1 MPNKGFMGLLRY
13 HLAVLRASLCLV
25 SLALAVLSVVQLQ
38 SLRATQRET
47 ALWLDG
53 LGVTREVALD
63 REPDPERV
71 RLQAVRAAFAAEL
84 DPARRA
90 GLDPETAAR
99 ESAARL
105 AETAKRAGEV
115 LAARPASWEAA
126 MVQGGATYLG
136 WSQVRDPRLF
146 QQHRRWEAPLEA
158 ALRLAPG
165 KREPVRFLAAAY
177 LEIWPALS
185 PRKKALAQRML
196 AEVFRHPEDLKRLI
210 GPWLDVAGSPREA
223 FQAVPPEAEAWEQ
236 VEKALVVR
244 GDWRG
249 FAAARAR
256 RNLVQLAEL
265 RRDLAE
271 ADRLRR
277 AGNLLPARVLYL
289 SVAERARPEARY
301 LEVLEA
307 ALTRC
312 PPGPVNQETAE
323 LLAPHLDRAL
333 DRCLLA
339 GCELDPK
346 ALKRLARFVRGAAPE
361 QEALAALFSG
371 DLPEASSLE
380 RRSGALWDE
389 DWALYAIAK
398 ARVLVSRGRTQEAE
412 EALSLVHRSWQARP
426 VYWQARRELAL
437 ASGNAGKAG
446 EAEERLA
453 ALARTAWPATAWTW
467 RRDRPRLE
475 MLAAADAS
483 GLSVILDEV
492 PETGA
497 VVELRLDGAVVG
509 AFPLRPASVAVPL
522 AFAVPVRRG
531 LHLLEV
537 ESLHGG
543 RVLPGEVRLR

>member
-1 MPNKGFMGLLRY
+1 MLVHLRY
-13 HLAVLRASLCLV
+13 HFPVLRAFLCF
-25 SLALAVLSVVQLQ
+25 LALALALASVLQYRSLQ
-38 SLRATQRET
+38 ATQRET

-53 LGVTREVALD
+53 LGITREAALD

-71 RLQAVRAAFAAEL
+71 RLRAVRSAFAAEL

-105 AETAKRAGEV
+105 AETAERAGEV

-126 MVQGGATYLG
+126 LVQGGATYLG
-136 WSQVRDPRLF
+136 WSQVRDPRLL
-146 QQHRRWEAPLEA
+146 QRYRRWEAPLEA

-185 PRKKALAQRML
+185 PRKKAIAQGML
-196 AEVFRHPEDLKRLI
+196 AEVFRDPEDLKRLI
-210 GPWLDVAGSPREA
+210 GPWLDVAGSPQEA
-223 FQAVPPEAEAWEQ
+223 FQAVPPEARAWER
-236 VEKALVVR
+236 VERALVER

-256 RNLVQLAEL
+256 RNMVLLAEL

-312 PPGPVNQETAE
+312 PPGPVNRETAE

-339 GCELDPK
+339 GCELNPK
-346 ALKRLARFVRGAAPE
+346 ALKRLSRFVRDAAPE

-371 DLPEASSLE
+371 DLPAASGLE

-389 DWALYAIAK
+389 DWAPYLIAK
-398 ARVLVSRGRTQEAE
+398 ARMLASRGRTE
-412 EALSLVHRSWQARP
+412 EAGETLSLVHRSWQDRP
-426 VYWQARRELAL
+426 VYWQAQRELAL
-437 ASGNAGKAG
+437 ALGDAGKAG
-446 EAEERLA
+446 KAEERLA
-453 ALARTAWPATAWTW
+453 ALSRTSWPATAWTW

-475 MLAAADAS
+475 MLAAGDAS
-483 GLSVILDEV
+483 GLSMSLDEV
-492 PETGA
+492 PENGA

-509 AFPLRPASVAVPL
+509 AFPVRPAATAVPL
-522 AFAVPVRRG
+522 ALPVPVRRG
-531 LHLLEV
+531 LHLLEI

>member
-1 MPNKGFMGLLRY
+1 M
-13 HLAVLRASLCLV
+13 LRAALCLL
-25 SLALAVLSVVQLQ
+25 SLALAAASFLELR

-53 LGVTREVALD
+53 LGVTREVDLD

-71 RLQAVRAAFAAEL
+71 RLRAVRAAFAAEV

-105 AETAKRAGEV
+105 AETAERAGQV

-126 MVQGGATYLG
+126 LVQGGATYLG
-136 WSQVRDPRLF
+136 WSQVRDPLLL
-146 QQHRRWEAPLEA
+146 QQYRRWEAPLEA

-185 PRKKALAQRML
+185 PRKKAIAQGML
-196 AEVFRHPEDLKRLI
+196 AEVFRDPEDLSRLI

-223 FQAVPPEAEAWEQ
+223 FRAVPPEADAWER
-236 VEKALVVR
+236 VERALAER
-244 GDWRG
+244 GNWQG
-249 FAAARAR
+249 FTAARAR
-256 RNLVQLAEL
+256 RSTVELAEL

-277 AGNLLPARVLYL
+277 AGDLLPARVLYL
-289 SVAERARPEARY
+289 SVAEQARPEARY

-312 PPGPVNQETAE
+312 PPGPVNKKTSE

-346 ALKRLARFVRGAAPE
+346 ALKRLARFVRDTAPE

-371 DLPEASSLE
+371 DLPAATRLE
-380 RRSGALWDE
+380 SRSAALWDD
-389 DWALYAIAK
+389 DWAPYLIAK
-398 ARVLVSRGRTQEAE
+398 ARVLASRGRTREAE
-412 EALSLVHRSWQARP
+412 EALALVSRSWQSRP
-426 VYWQARRELAL
+426 VYWQARREVAL
-437 ASGNAGKAG
+437 ASGEAGKAA
-446 EAEERLA
+446 EAGERLA

-475 MLAAADAS
+475 MLAGADAS
-483 GLSVILDEV
+483 GLALTLDEV
-492 PETGA
+492 PAAGA
-497 VVELRLDGAVVG
+497 VVELRLDGAVLG
-509 AFPLRPASVAVPL
+509 AFPVRPAAPAVAVPL
-522 AFAVPVRRG
+522 ALPVPVRRG
-531 LHLLEV
+531 LHLLEI
-537 ESLHGG
+537 ETLHGG
-543 RVLPGEVRLR
+543 RVLPGEVRLRQG